1 MELWG
6 LMFGVILLVEKLL
19 IGKYLEKM
27 PDIIKRIYV
36 LFIVMISFII
46 FNANNI
52 GEAFNNIKGL
62 FGINGEVFIN
72 NYSLYYLRS
81 YAVIIII
88 AIIGAT
94 PIIKKIIE
102 KLKRNKVMNRIINI
116 IEPIAMI
123 VLLVICTAY
132 SIDNSYNPF
141 LYFRF

>member
-1 MELWG
+1 M
-6 LMFGVILLVEKLL
+6 IEKLL

-102 KLKRNKVMNRIINI
+102 KLKRNKVMNEIINI